1 MSSNTKTRI
10 GIMGFGQVGRQLYK
24 LAAESEDLEIVAIT
38 DIGKPDI
45 LHYLLCSEGSIDCEL
60 QGNYLSN
67 PRFRSRMLQNDVPGE
82 TPWDVFDVDVVIDA
96 TGKFRTAAQLQ
107 AHLDNGARRVMIATL
122 PDSPLDRMVVPGI
135 NESSADAADRIIST
149 GSATTAALALTL
161 KILDEALGVETATMT
176 TIHAYTSDQPL
187 QDYAGSDCRRSRSAA
202 VNIIPNA
209 NDSPRW
215 VETLLP
221 QFAGK
226 LSGHALNVPV
236 QRGSML
242 DLSTVMSSNDVSAED
257 VNNAVLAAC
266 ENYPGLVTTVADPIV
281 SSDVIGNRYSA
292 VFDLQGTL
300 KSGKRMIKSLVW
312 YESLGHA
319 YCTLDVVRLYRALDN
334 KELV

>member
-24 LAAESEDLEIVAIT
+24 LASESEDLEIVAIT

-107 AHLDNGARRVMIATL
+107 AHLDNGAKRVMIATL
-122 PDSPLDRMVVPGI
+122 PDSPLDRMIVPGI

-266 ENYPGLVTTVADPIV
+266 ENYPGLVTTIADPIV
-281 SSDVIGNRYSA
+281 SSDVIGNRHSA

-319 YCTLDVVRLYRALDN
+319 CCTLDVVRLYRALDN